1 MKVKNSRILLPGV
14 RFYAHHGVDPQE
26 QLTGAYFHVGIEADT
41 DFNEAMQTDRL
52 EGTVSYADLY
62 ESIKTE
68 MDIPSKLLEH
78 VAGRIL
84 QRLFDDFSSIS
95 LHPSDRPRKTCL
107 WGPIAA
113 KPGWKSKRKD
123 KNPDIGMNCF

>member
-1 MKVKNSRILLPGV
+1 MRIGSMKVKNSRILLPRV

-68 MDIPSKLLEH
+68 MDIPSKFH
-78 VAGRIL
+78 
-84 QRLFDDFSSIS
+84 QP
-95 LHPSDRPRKTCL
+95 HPSDPDQGKSAYGGRLPRSRGGNRSGKIRTRT
-107 WGPIAA
+107 
-113 KPGWKSKRKD
+113 SV
-123 KNPDIGMNCF
+123 

>member
-1 MKVKNSRILLPGV
+1 MKVKNSRILLPRV

-26 QLTGAYFHVGIEADT
+26 QLTGAYFHVGI
-41 DFNEAMQTDRL
+41 
-52 EGTVSYADLY
+52 VSYADLY

-95 LHPSDRPRKTCL
+95 RIRLTLTKE
-107 WGPIAA
+107 
-113 KPGWKSKRKD
+113 
-123 KNPDIGMNCF
+123 NPPMGADCREAGVEIEAER

>member
-1 MKVKNSRILLPGV
+1 MKVKNSRILLPRV
-14 RFYAHHGVDPQE
+14 RFYAHHGVEPQE
-26 QLTGAYFHVGIEADT
+26 QLTDAYFHVGIEAGT

-84 QRLFDDFSSIS
+84 QRLFDDFPSIS
-95 LHPSDRPRKTCL
+95 RIRLTLTKE
-107 WGPIAA
+107 
-113 KPGWKSKRKD
+113 
-123 KNPDIGMNCF
+123 NPPMGADCREAGVEIEAER

>member
-1 MKVKNSRILLPGV
+1 MKVKNSRILLPRV

-68 MDIPSKLLEH
+68 MDNPFKIIGTRGGKNPSKTLP
-78 VAGRIL
+78 
-84 QRLFDDFSSIS
+84 DDFPSIS
-95 LHPSDRPRKTCL
+95 RIRLTLTKE
-107 WGPIAA
+107 
-113 KPGWKSKRKD
+113 
-123 KNPDIGMNCF
+123 NPPMRG

>member
-1 MKVKNSRILLPGV
+1 MKVKNSRILLPRV

-62 ESIKTE
+62 EVSRRKWTSLQNYWNTWRE
-68 MDIPSKLLEH
+68 ESFKDSSTTSLPS
-78 VAGRIL
+78 
-84 QRLFDDFSSIS
+84 
-95 LHPSDRPRKTCL
+95 
-107 WGPIAA
+107 AA
-113 KPGWKSKRKD
+113 SV
-123 KNPDIGMNCF
+123 

>member
-1 MKVKNSRILLPGV
+1 MRIGSMKVKNSRILLPRV

-26 QLTGAYFHVGIEADT
+26 QQTGAYFHVGMEADT

-62 ESIKTE
+62 ESIKAE

-84 QRLFDDFSSIS
+84 QRLFDNFPSIS
-95 LHPSDRPRKTCL
+95 RIHLTLTKE
-107 WGPIAA
+107 
-113 KPGWKSKRKD
+113 
-123 KNPDIGMNCF
+123 NPPMGADCREAGVEIEAER

>member
-1 MKVKNSRILLPGV
+1 MRIGSMKVKNSRILLPRV

-84 QRLFDDFSSIS
+84 RRLLFHQP
-95 LHPSDRPRKTCL
+95 HPSDPDQGKSAYGGRLPRSRGGNRSGKIRTRT
-107 WGPIAA
+107 
-113 KPGWKSKRKD
+113 SV
-123 KNPDIGMNCF
+123 

>member
-1 MKVKNSRILLPGV
+1 MKVKNSRILLPRI

-68 MDIPSKLLEH
+68 MEH

-84 QRLFDDFSSIS
+84 QRLFDDFPSIS
-95 LHPSDRPRKTCL
+95 RIRLTLTKE
-107 WGPIAA
+107 
-113 KPGWKSKRKD
+113 
-123 KNPDIGMNCF
+123 NPPMGADCREAGVEIEAER

>member
-1 MKVKNSRILLPGV
+1 MKVKHSRILLPRV
-14 RFYAHHGVDPQE
+14 SFYAHHGVDPQE

-41 DFNEAMQTDRL
+41 DFNEAMRTDRL

-95 LHPSDRPRKTCL
+95 RIRLTLTKE
-107 WGPIAA
+107 
-113 KPGWKSKRKD
+113 
-123 KNPDIGMNCF
+123 NPPMGADCREAGVEIEAER

>member
-1 MKVKNSRILLPGV
+1 MKVKNSRILLPRV

-26 QLTGAYFHVGIEADT
+26 RLTGAYFHVGMEADT
-41 DFNEAMQTDRL
+41 DFSGAMQTDRL

-84 QRLFDDFSSIS
+84 QRLFDDFPSIIRIR
-95 LHPSDRPRKTCL
+95 LTLTKE
-107 WGPIAA
+107 
-113 KPGWKSKRKD
+113 
-123 KNPDIGMNCF
+123 NPPMGADCREAGVEIEAER

>member
-1 MKVKNSRILLPGV
+1 MKVKNSRILLPRV

-68 MDIPSKLLEH
+68 M

-84 QRLFDDFSSIS
+84 QRLFDDFPSIS
-95 LHPSDRPRKTCL
+95 RIRLTLTKE
-107 WGPIAA
+107 
-113 KPGWKSKRKD
+113 
-123 KNPDIGMNCF
+123 NPPMGADCREAGVEIEAER

>member
-1 MKVKNSRILLPGV
+1 MKVKNSRILLPRV

-26 QLTGAYFHVGIEADT
+26 RLTGAYFHVGIEADT

-68 MDIPSKLLEH
+68 MDIPSNLLEH

-84 QRLFDDFSSIS
+84 QRLFEDFSSIS
-95 LHPSDRPRKTCL
+95 RIRLTLTKE
-107 WGPIAA
+107 
-113 KPGWKSKRKD
+113 
-123 KNPDIGMNCF
+123 NPPMGADCREAGVEIEAER

>member
-1 MKVKNSRILLPGV
+1 MRIGSMKVKNSRILLPRV

-84 QRLFDDFSSIS
+84 QRLFDDR
-95 LHPSDRPRKTCL
+95 LALTKE
-107 WGPIAA
+107 
-113 KPGWKSKRKD
+113 
-123 KNPDIGMNCF
+123 NPPMGADCREAGVEIEAER

>member
-1 MKVKNSRILLPGV
+1 MRIGSMKVKNSRILLPRV

-62 ESIKTE
+62 ESIKIIGTCGGKN
-68 MDIPSKLLEH
+68 PSKTLRRLLFH
-78 VAGRIL
+78 
-84 QRLFDDFSSIS
+84 QP
-95 LHPSDRPRKTCL
+95 HPSDPDQGKSTYGGRLPRSRGGNRSGKIRTRT
-107 WGPIAA
+107 
-113 KPGWKSKRKD
+113 SV
-123 KNPDIGMNCF
+123 

>member
-1 MKVKNSRILLPGV
+1 MKVKNSRILLPRV
-14 RFYAHHGVDPQE
+14 RFYAHHGVDPVDPQE

-95 LHPSDRPRKTCL
+95 RIRLTLTKE
-107 WGPIAA
+107 
-113 KPGWKSKRKD
+113 
-123 KNPDIGMNCF
+123 NPPMGADCREAGVEIEAER

>member
-1 MKVKNSRILLPGV
+1 MKVKNSRILLPRV

-68 MDIPSKLLEH
+68 MDIPSNYWNTWREESFK
-78 VAGRIL
+78 
-84 QRLFDDFSSIS
+84 DSSTTS
-95 LHPSDRPRKTCL
+95 LPS
-107 WGPIAA
+107 AA
-113 KPGWKSKRKD
+113 SV
-123 KNPDIGMNCF
+123 

>member
-1 MKVKNSRILLPGV
+1 MRIGSMKVKNSRILLPRV

-84 QRLFDDFSSIS
+84 QRLFDDFYQP
-95 LHPSDRPRKTCL
+95 HPSDPDQGKSTYGGRLPRSRGGNRSGKIRTRT
-107 WGPIAA
+107 
-113 KPGWKSKRKD
+113 SV
-123 KNPDIGMNCF
+123 

>member
-1 MKVKNSRILLPGV
+1 MRIGSMKVKNSRILLPRV
-14 RFYAHHGVDPQE
+14 RFYAYHGVDPQE

-84 QRLFDDFSSIS
+84 QRLFDDFPSIS
-95 LHPSDRPRKTCL
+95 RIRLTLTKE
-107 WGPIAA
+107 
-113 KPGWKSKRKD
+113 
-123 KNPDIGMNCF
+123 NPPMGADCREAGVEIEAER

>member
-1 MKVKNSRILLPGV
+1 MKVKNSRILLPRV

-84 QRLFDDFSSIS
+84 QRLFDDFPSIS
-95 LHPSDRPRKTCL
+95 RIRLTLTKENPPRGADCREA
-107 WGPIAA
+107 GVEIEAE
-113 KPGWKSKRKD
+113 R
-123 KNPDIGMNCF
+123 

>member
-1 MKVKNSRILLPGV
+1 MRIGSMKVKNSRILLPRV

-62 ESIKTE
+62 
-68 MDIPSKLLEH
+68 
-78 VAGRIL
+78 
-84 QRLFDDFSSIS
+84 QRMSM
-95 LHPSDRPRKTCL
+95 R
-107 WGPIAA
+107 
-113 KPGWKSKRKD
+113 
-123 KNPDIGMNCF
+123 

>member
-1 MKVKNSRILLPGV
+1 MRIGSMKVKNSRILLPRV

-84 QRLFDDFSSIS
+84 QRLFDDFTSIS
-95 LHPSDRPRKTCL
+95 RIRLTLTKE
-107 WGPIAA
+107 
-113 KPGWKSKRKD
+113 
-123 KNPDIGMNCF
+123 NPPMGADCREAGVEIEAER

>member
-1 MKVKNSRILLPGV
+1 
-14 RFYAHHGVDPQE
+14 
-26 QLTGAYFHVGIEADT
+26 
-41 DFNEAMQTDRL
+41 MQTDRL

-95 LHPSDRPRKTCL
+95 RIRLTLTKENPPR
-107 WGPIAA
+107 GPIAA